1 MVLSLLGFS
10 GVIFT
15 LIGAAARGF
24 YASSQAGL
32 RVNMRACRNC
42 LILNVTSH
50 YVFSV

>member
-24 YASSQAGL
+24 YASGQAGL
-32 RVNMRACRNC
+32 HVNMRAC
-42 LILNVTSH
+42 LNPLVLSVTSH
-50 YVFSV
+50 YV